1 LVERQP
7 VCVAND
13 RTAASDFWACFFF
26 KRLKR
31 MDESAYVVD
40 RLLARFGLPVLVWQL
55 LSRIRRGGRF

>member
-1 LVERQP
+1 LALFLVERQP

-13 RTAASDFWACFFF
+13 RTSASDFWACFFF

-40 RLLARFGLPVLVWQL
+40 GHLA
-55 LSRIRRGGRF
+55 LS